1 MQVANYLKNRL
12 DVSLFEEEVEQVTDQ
27 FARHCLQYNLNPK
40 FVQIDTKTVDAII
53 SRMEAVNPEW
63 TGLPPNQDI
72 WGSEAI
78 EDLRALL
85 RNLKG
90 TQCQSLLERME
101 AVKRSNAAADQIG
114 EEPVTTQDDS
124 RSGMQTR

>member
-1 MQVANYLKNRL
+1 MQGANYLKNRL
-12 DVSLFEEEVEQVTDQ
+12 EVSLFEEEVEQVTDQ
-27 FARHCLQYNLNPK
+27 FTRHCLQYNLNPK

-78 EDLRALL
+78 EDLKTPF
-85 RNLKG
+85 RNW
-90 TQCQSLLERME
+90 
-101 AVKRSNAAADQIG
+101 RSMLIEILNAR
-114 EEPVTTQDDS
+114 TNNNRLT
-124 RSGMQTR
+124 M